1 MDEDNSKEK
10 KNKLPQK
17 KTGEDITGKI
27 PEKIGLSPVQKIIFD
42 KFGDIGL
49 GVYTLID
56 GQKTADEIMRDTGLT
71 ECKLVM
77 ILDFMDEQGIIRLDY
92 PKSSLP
98 QSPIASIKS
107 TKPAQNTD
115 KIRKILQEY
124 KDLMTVTVEQRLKF
138 DNIILSS
145 PFKVWKKIDDLQK
158 ESGISKSHVMRYL
171 KAFEEKKAVLL
182 NNREEFMKGPMLAE
196 RLGEFNTQEKRL
208 YDKFG
213 VDAVCLC
220 LLLDDKAAIQKL
232 RKSIPN
238 ATEIIKFL
246 EKDGMVAIDPYRKTP
261 VLIKVNFTGAS
272 LPLMYDKATNKAFGR
287 AMRYY
292 EINLF
297 TRAEEEFTKLIQR
310 RNDAAYLVNRGSALY
325 QQKKLLE
332 AIADFTRVIELD
344 RENHKAFYNR
354 GISYFEKADYETAIA
369 DLTRAIQIK
378 PDFAWSYYMR
388 GFAIESIGKNIPDA
402 IADFEKALQLQP
414 DFEGAN
420 KHLEAAKAKR
430 KLTKTTDNDLFDV
443 VESIPKVRLSDVGGM
458 AKLKNGAISGILYM
472 LKEPD
477 KVKEFG
483 IVFGGG
489 VLLYGPPGCG
499 KSFVTEAIAGEAN
512 ANSKTV
518 FIRASIAETMNKY
531 IGNSEKNL
539 HNIFEYAR
547 ARQPAII
554 FFDEMEALGG
564 AREDIQE
571 HWGRAFVNQFLI
583 EMDQIEKKNEQV
595 LVFGATNSPWFVDY
609 ALRRSGRFTEKI
621 FIGPPDEPERK
632 EIFKIQTR
640 KIAPFLDVDYDK
652 LAKATDGFSGADIQ
666 ALCKDVAR
674 NSLVE
679 LSRTN
684 MPRKMSTED
693 FVQAIEQG
701 RKEGKY
707 NSIKEWLDI
716 SKRYD
721 KTPPKDGGNRKEWTM
736 FG

>member
-1 MDEDNSKEK
+1 MSEENNKDK
-10 KNKLPQK
+10 KNDVPPK
-17 KTGEDITGKI
+17 KTGADITGKI
-27 PEKIGLSPVQKIIFD
+27 PEKIGLSPVEKIISD
-42 KFGDIGL
+42 KYGDVGL
-49 GVYTLID
+49 QIYNLID
-56 GQKTADEIMRDTGLT
+56 GRRTAEEVMRETGLT
-71 ECKLVM
+71 ESKLVE
-77 ILDFMDEQGIIRLDY
+77 ILDFMDEKGIIKLDY
-92 PKSSLP
+92 PKGNRLAGAADVPSNE
-98 QSPIASIKS
+98 I
-107 TKPAQNTD
+107 D
-115 KIRKILQEY
+115 KMLET
-124 KDLMTVTVEQRLKF
+124 LTVEQCNEIFAFIK
-138 DNIILSS
+138 NS
-145 PFKVWKKIDDLQK
+145 PVREWKRIDDVK
-158 ESGISKSHVMRYL
+158 GRAAADKSKL
-171 KAFEEKKAVLL
+171 IPIFKFLEKRKRLLL
-182 NNREEFMKGPMLAE
+182 NRHGEFMRIPGREVLNAE
-196 RLGEFNTQEKRL
+196 EKRL
-208 YDKFG
+208 YDKTVARFG
-213 VDAVCLC
+213 IDAFCLYF
-220 LLLDDKAAIQKL
+220 LIDGKTSIARL
-232 RKSIPN
+232 RKQIPK
-238 ATEIIKFL
+238 AKQIAKL
-246 EKDGMVAIDPYRKTP
+246 LVDEKLAVFDPYKKGVLFTIKTP
-261 VLIKVNFTGAS
+261 QQTDIPAPQLAKLS
-272 LPLMYDKATNKAFGR
+272 GR
-287 AMRYY
+287 SMKYY
-292 EINLF
+292 EAGIF
-297 TRAEEEFTKLIQR
+297 SRAEEELTKLINSQER
-310 RNDAAYLVNRGSALY
+310 VEYYVNRGAALY
-325 QQKKLLE
+325 SQGKYKE
-332 AIADFTRVIELD
+332 AIADFTRAIELD
-344 RENHKAFYNR
+344 RENIKAFYNR
-354 GISYFEKADYETAIA
+354 GISYYEKGDYETAMA
-369 DLTRAIQIK
+369 DFTYAIQIK
-378 PDFAWSYYMR
+378 PDFAVAYFMR
-388 GFAIESIGKNIPDA
+388 GCAIESIGKNIPDA

-414 DFEGAN
+414 HSEVTG
-420 KHLEAAKAKR
+420 KHLEAVKAKR

-458 AKLKNGAISGILYM
+458 AKLKDGAISGILYM
-472 LKEPD
+472 LKEPE

-512 ANSKTV
+512 ANRKTV

-531 IGNSEKNL
+531 VGNSEKNL

-621 FIGPPDEPERK
+621 FIGPPEEPERK
-632 EIFKIQTR
+632 EIFKIHTGQ
-640 KIAPFLDVDYDK
+640 IAPFLDVDYDK

-684 MPRKMSTED
+684 MPRKMSTDD

-721 KTPPKDGGNRKEWTM
+721 KTPPKDGSNKKEWTM